1 MDISK
6 THASGTIVPGRQIA
20 KTRIVVVDEQP
31 LLRHG
36 VVAFINDQPGMVAC
50 GEADCIPD
58 ARSKLA
64 ECRPQLLVIGLRL
77 GTGDSLEFVKALKA
91 QYSKLLI
98 LVYSAFEESIFA
110 ERALR
115 AGANGY
121 LMKKAAKEEML
132 TAIRDV
138 LRGQI
143 YVSRDLALRAFQKS
157 LATPQQNRALGNL
170 PVVDNLSD
178 REMHVFQLIG
188 SGLGTKQIA
197 HSLKLS
203 VKTIESHRENIK
215 RKLGLKSGL
224 QLMERAIKYVE
235 ENFLPSSSAAAGK
248 KKSFVSPPREA
259 SPLFIIPSSLFIR
272 TSSFSA
278 SIRLPRRSA
287 RTPV

>member
-98 LVYSAFEESIFA
+98 LVYSAFEEASSPRGHCA
-110 ERALR
+110 RAQ
-115 AGANGY
+115 
-121 LMKKAAKEEML
+121 
-132 TAIRDV
+132 TV
-138 LRGQI
+138 
-143 YVSRDLALRAFQKS
+143 
-157 LATPQQNRALGNL
+157 T
-170 PVVDNLSD
+170 
-178 REMHVFQLIG
+178 
-188 SGLGTKQIA
+188 
-197 HSLKLS
+197 
-203 VKTIESHRENIK
+203 
-215 RKLGLKSGL
+215 
-224 QLMERAIKYVE
+224 
-235 ENFLPSSSAAAGK
+235 
-248 KKSFVSPPREA
+248 
-259 SPLFIIPSSLFIR
+259 
-272 TSSFSA
+272 
-278 SIRLPRRSA
+278 
-287 RTPV
+287 